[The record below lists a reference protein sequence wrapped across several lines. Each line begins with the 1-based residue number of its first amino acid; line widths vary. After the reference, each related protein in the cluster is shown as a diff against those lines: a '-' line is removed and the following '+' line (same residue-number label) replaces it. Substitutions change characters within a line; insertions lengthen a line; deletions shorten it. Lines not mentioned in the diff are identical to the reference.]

1 MTECR
6 IAVDAM
12 GGDRAPQAPVVGA
25 ALAAAAAGVQV
36 LLVGDRDRLEQAYA
50 VAGTRR
56 PQNVELVHASEV
68 IAVEEPPLSAWRHKK
83 DSSLAVG
90 LRLVKEGRAQAL
102 VSAGSTGAL
111 LVGAS
116 LELGRLPGIDRPA
129 LCAVIPTVGGKGVV
143 MLDVGGSTDVRP
155 HQLVQWAVM
164 GSAYA
169 GAVLGRPNP
178 VVGLLNIGAEPNK
191 GNDLVKAAY
200 PRLQRAAIN
209 FSGNI
214 EPRDLLSGGV
224 DVVVCDGFVGN
235 MVLKN
240 TEGVADAIFRML
252 KAALSGS
259 FSARLGALLARP
271 ALRSLRAQL
280 DYTEHGGAPL
290 LGLGS
295 PCIKCHGSSDA
306 KAMANGINYAVTFVR
321 SDAVGTMRAALEA
334 LRES

>member
-1 MTECR
+1 
-6 IAVDAM
+6 M
-12 GGDRAPQAPVVGA
+12 GGDRAPQAPVAG
-25 ALAAAAAGVQV
+25 AAAAAATGVHV
-36 LLVGDRDRLEQAYA
+36 LLVGDEDRLKQAYA
-50 VAGTRR
+50 AAGTRR

-68 IAVEEPPLSAWRHKK
+68 IAVEESPVAALRHKR

-90 LRLVKEGRAQAL
+90 LRLVKEGKAEAL

-111 LVGAS
+111 LVGGS

-129 LCAVIPTVGGKGVV
+129 LCAIIPTVDGKGVV

-164 GSAYA
+164 GSVYA
-169 GAVLGRPNP
+169 GTVLLRPNP
-178 VVGLLNIGAEPNK
+178 VVGLLNIGVEPAK
-191 GNDLVKAAY
+191 GNDLVRAAY

-209 FSGNI
+209 FAGNI

-252 KAALSGS
+252 KSALASS
-259 FSARLGALLARP
+259 FPARVGALLARQT
-271 ALRSLRAQL
+271 LRSLRARL
-280 DYTEHGGAPL
+280 DYTEYGGAPL

-306 KAMANGINYAVTFVR
+306 KAISNGIIYAAKFVQ
-321 SDAVGTMRAALEA
+321 SNAVSTMRTALEA